1 MSEETLWLRRVIP
14 GCTVDPATVSVG
26 QMFALEYMFA
36 QALIF
41 VAFGV
46 GLDPR
51 QAKIFGAALAPFLV
65 GLSLGLGTL
74 ASAFIKTGYTGL
86 CELHHER
93 LFDLSMIPDIRISL
107 QSLKMLRSHGCERPI
122 PKSTSSC
129 RL

>member
-1 MSEETLWLRRVIP
+1 
-14 GCTVDPATVSVG
+14 
-26 QMFALEYMFA
+26 MFALEYMFA

-86 CELHHER
+86 CKFYQER
-93 LFDLSMIPDIRISL
+93 LFYMTMIVDICISF
-107 QSLKMLRSHGCERPI
+107 QSLKMLRSHGCERAI
-122 PKSTSSC
+122 SKSLGPLGRTVRCFSSEWDLLPLHPSLC
-129 RL
+129 P